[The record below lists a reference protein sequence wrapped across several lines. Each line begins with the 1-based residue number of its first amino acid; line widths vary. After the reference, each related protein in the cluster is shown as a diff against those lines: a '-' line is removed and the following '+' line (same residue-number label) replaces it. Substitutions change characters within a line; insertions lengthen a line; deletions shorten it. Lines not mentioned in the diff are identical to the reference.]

1 MTVIAQPAKPAPP
14 AGACLVLAAAVLVA
28 ANSARAEEAPAAPDP
43 VVKLGATFNAD
54 VMDVVSGGGRRGV
67 VYVDRLLVSADVD
80 LERAFHWNGAA
91 LHVDLMNNRG
101 GAPGDNADAIMG
113 VSRTEIEP
121 RPIRIVQAYLRQ
133 TFAGDRGSAVLG
145 FYDRGADFYAT
156 PSAEIYQGPAGGLAP
171 ELAAV
176 GPPDFPETAL
186 VLQLRFA
193 PSPHTYVE
201 AMAANARQGVIG
213 DVGGADFSFR
223 HGLFLAAEVG
233 YSGPFK
239 LAAGVWRDTR
249 PLPDIR
255 DLTSA
260 GDPVS
265 RTAHGAY
272 ALAEAPLFSPEGG
285 VRKTTAFIKGGV
297 SDGDTTPF
305 SASWVVGVLVEHV
318 FNSRPDS
325 AFACSVIQ
333 GRLSR
338 RHRANQADAGLTVG
352 ASETDYE
359 CTYADTI
366 APHLVLQPDVQLV
379 HRPSGQQ
386 AIHDALLLSL
396 RFKVTL

>member
-1 MTVIAQPAKPAPP
+1 MNVIAQPAKRAPR
-14 AGACLVLAAAVLVA
+14 AIACLVLATAALVA
-28 ANSARAEEAPAAPDP
+28 ASPARAEDAPAGPDP
-43 VVKLGATFNAD
+43 AVKLGATFNAD
-54 VMDVVSGGGRRGV
+54 VMDVVSGGNRRGV
-67 VYVDRLLVSADVD
+67 VYVDRLLVSVDVD
-80 LERAFHWNGAA
+80 LERAIHWTGGAV
-91 LHVDLMNNRG
+91 HVDLMNNRG
-101 GAPGDNADAIMG
+101 GAPGDNAGAITG

-133 TFAGDRGSAVLG
+133 TFAGGRGSAVLG
-145 FYDRGADFYAT
+145 FYDVGADFYAT
-156 PSAEIYQGPAGGLAP
+156 PSAEIYLGPAGGLAP

-186 VLQLRFA
+186 LLQLRYA
-193 PSPHTYVE
+193 PTAQTYVE
-201 AMAANARQGVIG
+201 AMAANAHQGVIG
-213 DVGGADFSFR
+213 DVGGADFSLR

-239 LAAGVWRDTR
+239 LAIGAWRDTQS
-249 PLPDIR
+249 LPDIR
-255 DLTSA
+255 DLTSG
-260 GDPVS
+260 GDPIP

-272 ALAEAPLFSPEGG
+272 ALLEAPLFSPEGG

-305 SASWVVGVLVEHV
+305 LASWVAGVLIEHV
-318 FNSRPDS
+318 FNGRPDS
-325 AFACSVIQ
+325 AFACSVVQ

-338 RHRANQADAGLTVG
+338 GHRANQADAGLTVG
-352 ASETDYE
+352 PSETEYE

-366 APHLVLQPDVQLV
+366 APHLVLQPDLQWV

-396 RFKVTL
+396 RLKVTL